1 LGISILSFIE
11 IFELLFDLFHLKMQ
25 QKLNKKKIS
34 DLTENDKE
42 EITIQSNDFNPQTNW
57 KSSFSE
63 KVLPEKTFILEYS

>member
-1 LGISILSFIE
+1 MGISILSFIE

-34 DLTENDKE
+34 NLTENDKE
-42 EITIQSNDFNPQTNW
+42 EITIQSNDFNSQTNL

-63 KVLPEKTFILEYS
+63 KALPEKTFILEYS